1 MGHKV
6 TFTSYRSEWNIV
18 LPRQSVLDAID
29 LFYEGND
36 TTFIIVG
43 VESKAGRRGSCLSV
57 GGIHTITLS
66 LSTIRQH
73 LAENLRMGGNKTHAS
88 VKEAALSVLVH
99 ELQHANQN
107 LKHDRNSRF
116 WRGQYFTRPCEVD
129 ARGFADQQK
138 DTISILTGKDMVS
151 IINVGTAQEDNIES
165 IIEVLSFSD
174 GISLDDII
182 HELKAVGL
190 YNSINVG
197 RVMHELVQAGK
208 TIL

>member
-1 MGHKV
+1 
-6 TFTSYRSEWNIV
+6 
-18 LPRQSVLDAID
+18 
-29 LFYEGND
+29 
-36 TTFIIVG
+36 
-43 VESKAGRRGSCLSV
+43 
-57 GGIHTITLS
+57 
-66 LSTIRQH
+66 
-73 LAENLRMGGNKTHAS
+73 
-88 VKEAALSVLVH
+88 
-99 ELQHANQN
+99 
-107 LKHDRNSRF
+107 
-116 WRGQYFTRPCEVD
+116 VD